1 MTREELANK
10 LENLHHNIKTAID
23 PVQRATYVRY
33 LLELIP
39 EVVKRLKECDG
50 GRRMKIGR
58 CGECKWWERAEKDWG
73 FCHSEATSLWKSGED
88 FGCIHW
94 EAKQE

>member
-1 MTREELANK
+1 MTKEELTDK

-39 EVVKRLKECDG
+39 EAVEKLRKIKEG
-50 GRRMKIGR
+50 
-58 CGECKWWERAEKDWG
+58 
-73 FCHSEATSLWKSGED
+73 
-88 FGCIHW
+88 
-94 EAKQE
+94 

>member
-39 EVVKRLKECDG
+39 EVVKKLKEG
-50 GRRMKIGR
+50 GK
-58 CGECKWWERAEKDWG
+58 
-73 FCHSEATSLWKSGED
+73 
-88 FGCIHW
+88 
-94 EAKQE
+94 